1 MSERSGKAQEKNQ
14 GRIEREL
21 TPAMKQYV
29 KLKSKYPDSL
39 LLFRLGDFYELFF
52 DDARIASR
60 VLEIAL
66 TTRERGKEDPIPMCG
81 VPYHSV
87 DAYIEKLLNA
97 GYKVAIA
104 EQMEDPRKAKGVVK
118 RDVVRVITPSTA
130 IEMDG
135 ERGEGNYL
143 ASIWRERDGIGLV
156 FLDLSTGEVLGDV
169 VNGDE
174 LRKFLSLI
182 EPSEIISNVDMK
194 NLKVQVVEWKI
205 EGKTP
210 MEKALGQ
217 AKEYIERLRGK
228 SPSLKSIRP
237 LKKGMFVDDTT
248 VRNLELFRNLRDG
261 TKKGTLIHIIDFTR
275 TPMGARK
282 LRETLRFPL
291 STVEEISE
299 RLDAV
304 EELVSDSIKREVL
317 GEILEGI
324 GDMERIATRALF
336 DVASP
341 RDLAFLRENLYR
353 IPLLKREL
361 STFESK
367 VLRRISSSLDELEDI
382 KELLERGIVDN
393 PPYLISQGGIIR
405 EGFNEEL
412 DELRRISRDAKS
424 IIMSMEREERE
435 RTGIKKLRIG
445 YNKVFGYFI
454 EVPRSYS
461 GNLPQE
467 YQRKQTLVNSERF
480 ITPRIKE
487 LEEKIMHAEERIKD
501 LEEWLFREIR
511 KAVGKVH
518 TRIRK
523 NAELIGELDLLLS
536 FAELASKRGYT
547 RPEVHRGT
555 KLYIKGGRH
564 PVVEVLKKGDVFV
577 PNDTLL
583 DENRRILI
591 ITGPNMGG
599 KSTYL
604 RQVALISL
612 LAHCGSFVPA
622 EEAEVPLMDRIFT
635 RIGASDFLAGGEST
649 FMVEMRETSE
659 ILSSATRRSLVILDE
674 IGRGTSTYDGI
685 SIAWAVVEYL
695 HDKVKAKTLF
705 ATHYYELTELADR
718 LPGVFNYHIKVAEW
732 QGEVV
737 FLYELEEGA
746 SEKSYGIHVAGLAGL
761 PRDVVSRAWEVL
773 SELEGKRITRVEKV
787 YQPGLFDEEDPLRT
801 TIREINPDRLTP
813 LEALELIY
821 KLKKKIEK

>member
-1 MSERSGKAQEKNQ
+1 MSEGARKAEKKNQ
-14 GRIEREL
+14 GQVEREL

-29 KLKSKYPDSL
+29 KLKAKYPDSL

-52 DDARIASR
+52 EDARIASR

-66 TTRERGKEDPIPMCG
+66 TTRERGREDPIPMCG

-104 EQMEDPRKAKGVVK
+104 EQLEDPRKAKGVVK

-130 IEMDG
+130 IEMEG
-135 ERGEGNYL
+135 ERGEGSYL
-143 ASIWRERDGIGLV
+143 ASIWKDEEGLGVV
-156 FLDLSTGEVLGDV
+156 FLDLSTGEVLGDMLEP
-169 VNGDE
+169 DE
-174 LRKFLSLI
+174 LKKFLSLL
-182 EPSEIISNVDMK
+182 EPSEIISNSEIK
-194 NLKVQVVEWKI
+194 NLKVQLKEVQVSGE
-205 EGKTP
+205 TP
-210 MEKALGQ
+210 IDRALEQ
-217 AKEYIERLRGK
+217 ARAYIESLRGK
-228 SPSLKSIRP
+228 PPSLKP
-237 LKKGMFVDDTT
+237 LKKLKGGMFLDDTT

-261 TKKGTLIHIIDFTR
+261 TGKGTLVQIIDFTR

-282 LRETLRFPL
+282 LRETLKFPL
-291 STVEEISE
+291 PTVEEISR
-299 RLDAV
+299 RLDSV
-304 EELVSDSIKREVL
+304 EELVYDGIKRQSL
-317 GEILEGI
+317 GEMLGGI

-336 DVASP
+336 EVANP
-341 RDLAFLRENLYR
+341 RDLAFLRENLSR
-353 IPLLKREL
+353 IPMLKNEL
-361 STFESK
+361 SGLKAE
-367 VLRRISSSLDELEDI
+367 VLHTIGKELDELGEI
-382 KELLERGIVDN
+382 KNLLERGIVDN
-393 PPYLISQGGIIR
+393 PPYLISQGGVIR
-405 EGFNEEL
+405 EGFNAEL

-454 EVPRSYS
+454 EVPRSHS
-461 GNLPQE
+461 GNLPPE

-487 LEEKIMHAEERIKD
+487 LEEKIMHAEERIKE
-501 LEEWLFREIR
+501 LEEWLFKEIR
-511 KAVGKVH
+511 KAVAGSH
-518 TRIRK
+518 SRIRR
-523 NAELIGELDLLLS
+523 NAELIGELDLILS

-547 RPEVHRGT
+547 RPAVHRGT

-583 DENRRILI
+583 DENRRVLI

-622 EEAEVPLMDRIFT
+622 EEAEIPLMDRIFT

-659 ILSSATRRSLVILDE
+659 ILSSATKRSLVILDE

-695 HDKVKAKTLF
+695 HDRVKAKTLF

-773 SELEGKRITRVEKV
+773 SELEGKRTTKVERV

-801 TIREINPDRLTP
+801 ALREINPDRLSP
-813 LEALELIY
+813 LDALELIY
-821 KLKKKIEK
+821 KLKKKVEK